1 VASRLASV
9 STRNHKVWDIGG
21 ETRRMGSRVSW
32 TGPRSLETGRA
43 PALSGILA
51 QSMRVHDGDARA
63 GRGKKVPGPR
73 GARDQS
79 ESGCQC
85 CRQPRVHLTNP
96 GRSRAQGLL
105 LVGNG
110 QAGAGAALRAAGLL
124 AAVLR
129 AAGFLAVAFFAAGVL
144 AAGLPAGA
152 CLAAGLRAVAFLAA
166 VFSAAGLRAVV
177 FLAAAFLAAGL
188 RAVVFLAAVFL
199 AADLR
204 AVVFLA
210 AVFFAAGLRAVVFLA
225 AVFLAAG

>member
-110 QAGAGAALRAAGLL
+110 QAGAGAALRAAGFL

-129 AAGFLAVAFFAAGVL
+129 AAGFLAVAFL
-144 AAGLPAGA
+144 AAGF
-152 CLAAGLRAVAFLAA
+152 LAAGLRAVAFLAA
-166 VFSAAGLRAVV
+166 GFFAADLRAAGV
-177 FLAAAFLAAGL
+177 
-188 RAVVFLAAVFL
+188 LAAVFF
-199 AADLR
+199 APGLR

-210 AVFFAAGLRAVVFLA
+210 AVFFAA
-225 AVFLAAG
+225 